1 MDSNQ
6 SYESKKDKLTAVVR
20 KRLFIKMKLIKLERK
35 EILIRTDGHF
45 TEVPKIMEMNVS
57 VLGQY
62 DRNYKSFQ
70 FFFLSKSC

>member
-20 KRLFIKMKLIKLERK
+20 NDYLLSMKLIKLERK

-62 DRNYKSFQ
+62 DRNYKSFHL
-70 FFFLSKSC
+70 FFAI